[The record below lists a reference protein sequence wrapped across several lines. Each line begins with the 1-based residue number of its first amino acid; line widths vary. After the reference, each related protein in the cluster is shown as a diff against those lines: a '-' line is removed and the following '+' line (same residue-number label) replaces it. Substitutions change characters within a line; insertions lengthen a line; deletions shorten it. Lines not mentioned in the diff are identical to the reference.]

1 MKTAWAVKGIA
12 GLTCDGQEG
21 KLEEVFG
28 QIVEDKFGGGAAI
41 PAGVIADDNMGTR
54 DEDFS
59 YEA

>member
-1 MKTAWAVKGIA
+1 VA
-12 GLTCDGQEG
+12 
-21 KLEEVFG
+21 
-28 QIVEDKFGGGAAI
+28 DKFGGGAAV